1 MSFSTTRSASEYSCM
16 GFFNTVCHSFLFEAG
31 FVRELIQNEKSLQII
46 LKGRLMCHPFRITQN
61 ILKRESSAGGP
72 YDNIEYLL
80 LV

>member
-1 MSFSTTRSASEYSCM
+1 MSFSTTRWASEYSCM
-16 GFFNTVCHSFLFEAG
+16 VFFNIACPSFLFEAG
-31 FVRELIQNEKSLQII
+31 FVRELIRNEKSLQII

-61 ILKRESSAGGP
+61 ILKRGSSAGGP